1 MSRSVDRVKQALTDL
16 GIDTEIS
23 HYPQST
29 RTAADAAGAI
39 GVPLGSIVKSL
50 VFTID
55 GEPLLVLVAG
65 DQRAD
70 NTKLAK
76 LLEVPK
82 NKLHF
87 ANADTVRDATGFA
100 IGGVPPVGH
109 RNAMPT
115 IIDETLARFEIVH
128 AAAGTPRANFPI
140 AFDKLVEIT
149 GGQVADIAEEQQRP
163 RIDRDRSQSVEQ
175 EISYR

>member
-1 MSRSVDRVKQALTDL
+1 MSRSVERVRQALSKL
-16 GIDTEIS
+16 GVDAEIS
-23 HYPQST
+23 HYPEST
-29 RTAADAAGAI
+29 RTAAEAAAAI

-50 VFTID
+50 VFTAD

-70 NTKLAK
+70 TAKLARV
-76 LLEVPK
+76 LGVPE
-82 NKLHF
+82 NQIHF
-87 ANADTVRDATGFA
+87 ADADIVRDVTGFA

-109 RNAMPT
+109 SSDIPT
-115 IIDETLARFEIVH
+115 IIDETLARFETVH

-149 GGQVADIAEEQQRP
+149 KGQVAEIAEE
-163 RIDRDRSQSVEQ
+163 
-175 EISYR
+175 